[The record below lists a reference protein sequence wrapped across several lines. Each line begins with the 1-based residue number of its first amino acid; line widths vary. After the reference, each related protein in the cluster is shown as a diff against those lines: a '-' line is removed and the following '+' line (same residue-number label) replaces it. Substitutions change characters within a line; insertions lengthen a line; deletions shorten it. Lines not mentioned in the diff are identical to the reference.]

1 VIFKKHKKS
10 YSDAEMV
17 SLAQRNSKRFE
28 LIYNAYFEVV
38 FRFVFA
44 RLGGNE
50 AETADITQMTF
61 VKAMAA
67 IHNYE
72 ERGYKLSTWL
82 IRIAQNETNLFFRRQ
97 KKKME
102 IDVSPNQLKELSQ
115 ETGFSDQE
123 DDLQK
128 LMELINELPQEKQD
142 LLELRFF
149 SGLSFQEIAQ
159 LYNITEANAKMR
171 VYRILEKIKDNFKP

>member
-1 VIFKKHKKS
+1 MVFIKSKKS

-17 SLAQRNSKRFE
+17 SLAKRNSKSFE

-38 FRFVFA
+38 FRFVFS

-50 AETADITQMTF
+50 AETADVTQMTF
-61 VKAMAA
+61 IKAMAA
-67 IHNYE
+67 IEKYE

-97 KKKME
+97 KKNME
-102 IDVSPNQLKELSQ
+102 IDVSPDQLKELSL
-115 ETGFSDQE
+115 ETGYSDKE
-123 DDLQK
+123 EDLQK
-128 LMELINELPQEKQD
+128 LLVFINQLPQEKQD

-149 SGLSFQEIAQ
+149 GGLSFQEIAE

-171 VYRILEKIKDNFKP
+171 IYRILEKIKDNFKP